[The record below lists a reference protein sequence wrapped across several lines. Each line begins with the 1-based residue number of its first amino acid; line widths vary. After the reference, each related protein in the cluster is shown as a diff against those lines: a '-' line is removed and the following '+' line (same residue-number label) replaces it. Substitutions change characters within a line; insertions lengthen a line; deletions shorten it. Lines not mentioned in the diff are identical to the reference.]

1 MARKLSIV
9 LNYFSFRHYKTEFSL
24 NTYAWK
30 RTAKVSP
37 APWIRWLFPGRVI
50 INRFRTFINSYNSK
64 KRRFISN
71 SLPVFLPAESK
82 HSSPMA
88 GTGLWRGDSTSSLA
102 VNYNTYSRRKVP
114 QSANISELTKGDG
127 SRISDATSNSDLSDR
142 SDTQRLFSAASS
154 DSDR

>member
-1 MARKLSIV
+1 MKKNCQSVPRPW
-9 LNYFSFRHYKTEFSL
+9 N
-24 NTYAWK
+24 
-30 RTAKVSP
+30 KV
-37 APWIRWLFPGRVI
+37 AFPGRVI